1 MYSYLNGI
9 LTEKTADQAVID
21 CNGIGFELKI
31 PLSTFEELP
40 AVSDK
45 AKLYVYTYHNED
57 GTKLFGFYSKQEKD
71 LFRLLINI
79 NGVGPKSALALM
91 SSITIG
97 DLITAIITQ
106 NVNIITK
113 APGFGKKTAER
124 LIVELKDKIENIS
137 DLDVKKSQSLE
148 TDLSTSSLLN
158 SMMTEVESA
167 LVSLGFKPLEI
178 RKTLQN
184 VKISDDMS
192 IQDVVKSCI
201 KYIYLKRN
209 EA

>member
-1 MYSYLNGI
+1 MYSYLNGT

-40 AVSDK
+40 QLNEK
-45 AKLYVYTYHNED
+45 AMLYVYTYHNED
-57 GTKLFGFYSKQEKD
+57 GTKLFGFCTKQEKD
-71 LFRLLINI
+71 LFKLLINI

-91 SSITIG
+91 SSITTG
-97 DLITAIITQ
+97 ELITAIITQ

-137 DLDVKKSQSLE
+137 DLDIKKSQTME
-148 TDLSTSSLLN
+148 TDLTNSSLLS

-184 VKISDDMS
+184 VKVSDDMS

-201 KYIYLKRN
+201 KYIYMKRN

>member
-40 AVSDK
+40 AVNEK

-148 TDLSTSSLLN
+148 TDLSNSSLLN

-167 LVSLGFKPLEI
+167 LVSLGFKPQEI

-201 KYIYLKRN
+201 KYIYMKRN